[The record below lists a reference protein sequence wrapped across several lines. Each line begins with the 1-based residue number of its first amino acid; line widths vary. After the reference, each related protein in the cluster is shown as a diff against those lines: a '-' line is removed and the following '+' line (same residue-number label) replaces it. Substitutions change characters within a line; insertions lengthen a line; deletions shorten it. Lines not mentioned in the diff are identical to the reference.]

1 MPEVCKNNSTNL
13 FQYLQSN
20 NIVFFICTAVL
31 AQQVLLICDTVI
43 TSIIFPIVNKI
54 FFNNKL
60 HKEHFLA
67 HSTTQDKNTSN
78 DIYISILDIHFN
90 ITKITFTIIRLFI
103 IIITLNLLYK
113 HYT

>member
-1 MPEVCKNNSTNL
+1 MPEICKNNSTNL

-60 HKEHFLA
+60 HKEHFLS
-67 HSTTQDKNTSN
+67 HSTTQDKNSD

-90 ITKITFTIIRLFI
+90 MTKITFTIIRLFI

-113 HYT
+113 KINI

>member
-1 MPEVCKNNSTNL
+1 MPEVCKSNSTNL

-67 HSTTQDKNTSN
+67 HSATQDKTPD
-78 DIYISILDIHFN
+78 DIYISIFDIHFN
-90 ITKITFTIIRLFI
+90 MTKITYTLIRLFI

-113 HYT
+113 NINN